1 MVHDR
6 PTARELVQAVREFL
20 ERDVPATAEGR
31 LRFHARVAVN
41 ALAIAEREMELG
53 PAQDAAHRE
62 RLAELG
68 VADDAELA
76 AAIRAGLLDDRHDE
90 VRVALIAAV
99 RAKLE
104 VADPSYLEDDV

>member
-20 ERDVPATAEGR
+20 ERDALATAEGR

-53 PAQDAAHRE
+53 PAQDAAHRA

-90 VRVALIAAV
+90 VREALIAAV